1 MLEGLEIVEL
11 NSQDF
16 RLDNFDFRLDAE
28 YFLKSNLKLL
38 EQLNRTGYKKIDDF
52 SYVTDG
58 IHTSIDYSE
67 TSNINLISA
76 TSPRENYFDVS
87 RKAFISEIA
96 HFNNPRTAL
105 KENDIILSTVGTI
118 GNCAVATKSILPA
131 NSDRHVGII
140 RCNKEFLPNYVSTFL
155 LSKYGRFQTWRES
168 TGNVQLNLFIYKIRT
183 LKIATLSILFQTE
196 IANLVIEAHLKR
208 QLSQQ
213 TYCTAEA
220 LLLETLGLKGFE
232 PSTDCVN
239 VKSYK
244 ESFLTSGRLDSEF
257 YQKKYEDIESKILGY
272 KNGAD
277 ILKNQIEYITTGEY
291 AASYESVG
299 LESVPYIRN
308 NNMKKGHIELDDE
321 YYVNPNNFKT
331 KANMGEILTSR
342 VGTIGL
348 FGVIKAGQENCVYSD
363 NILCF
368 KLKGDYI
375 PEVYAMLFSTELY
388 KLLLEKLAGGS
399 VQSLITQTS
408 IKELPIP
415 NVEYSIQLKVADL
428 INESFRLKKQS
439 EQLLETAKRAVELA
453 IEQDEEA
460 AMRYFE
466 NARIKDAGGI
476 ACL

>member
-1 MLEGLEIVEL
+1 MLEGLEAAEENFSVMIRKE
-11 NSQDF
+11 
-16 RLDNFDFRLDAE
+16 RLDSNFAAFPNRKVLKRILETQNWKTLGEVVNYISSGHTPYLHDVKSGGDIGFITVECISDLKLHFDR
-28 YFLKSNLKLL
+28 LKSITKEHFENEFKSNRLVKDSVCCTIKRRICKAFPVTKDFGNLAFNQDISFFLPKIEIVNPVYLATYLCSNIGQSFAFRQMTEQMNPYISVGNLKSLPVVIL
-38 EQLNRTGYKKIDDF
+38 SMSFQKKIAALF
-52 SYVTDG
+52 EVAQRLSENSNQSY
-58 IHTSIDYSE
+58 SSAE
-67 TSNINLISA
+67 TI
-76 TSPRENYFDVS
+76 
-87 RKAFISEIA
+87 
-96 HFNNPRTAL
+96 
-105 KENDIILSTVGTI
+105 
-118 GNCAVATKSILPA
+118 
-131 NSDRHVGII
+131 
-140 RCNKEFLPNYVSTFL
+140 
-155 LSKYGRFQTWRES
+155 
-168 TGNVQLNLFIYKIRT
+168 
-183 LKIATLSILFQTE
+183 
-196 IANLVIEAHLKR
+196 
-208 QLSQQ
+208 
-213 TYCTAEA
+213 
-220 LLLETLGLKGFE
+220 LLETIGLKDFE
-232 PSTDCVN
+232 PSTDRVN

-244 ESFLTSGRLDSEF
+244 ESFLATGRLDAEY

-291 AASYESVG
+291 ASSYESVG

-331 KANMGEILTSR
+331 KANIGEILTSR

-368 KLKGDYI
+368 KLKSNYI
-375 PEVYAMLFSTELY
+375 PEVYAMLFSTVLY

-415 NVEYSIQLKVADL
+415 NIEYSIQLKVADL

-439 EQLLETAKRAVELA
+439 EQLLETAKHAVEIA

-460 AMRYFE
+460 AMRHIE
-466 NARIKDAGGI
+466 QAQRASM
-476 ACL
+476 